1 MQDLYTKCMS
11 CKYIRNAPINVKP
24 HYPPCGQHRGI
35 CGDLHFRF
43 IKSPPTGRV
52 QKIQSPANRQVEL
65 TILEKN
71 VAKLYLCGRRSP
83 NTEAQRFIEL
93 PDKIWRSTSQYY
105 VLQNHQPVCTHAHM
119 HADHGMSWLLIPYP
133 LGEFS
138 GEIPLQIPLHCPH
151 GG

>member
-1 MQDLYTKCMS
+1 MYVCQSVLIIILLLWNKVSSSNGTGITESKILGTTLLSDFHEIHSITLNHC
-11 CKYIRNAPINVKP
+11 NAPINVKP

-93 PDKIWRSTSQYY
+93 PDKI
-105 VLQNHQPVCTHAHM
+105 
-119 HADHGMSWLLIPYP
+119 
-133 LGEFS
+133 
-138 GEIPLQIPLHCPH
+138 
-151 GG
+151 